1 MMYRLT
7 VNGQPAAVDAAE
19 DTPLLWALRDLLH
32 LHGTK
37 YGCGVGMCGAC
48 TVHLDGEATRSCQT
62 TIASAAGKK
71 VVTLDHEDIPGLM
84 KAMTMEFSVSDSK
97 VLDGLQAGDAVRGK
111 LRSDAGAY
119 TVTSLE
125 KR

>member
-1 MMYRLT
+1 MRTRIPALFT
-7 VNGQPAAVDAAE
+7 AIAIAVAALAGCQNQPSAPSNSGAKTYDV
-19 DTPLLWALRDLLH
+19 TGKIVALD
-32 LHGTK
+32 
-37 YGCGVGMCGAC
+37 
-48 TVHLDGEATRSCQT
+48 
-62 TIASAAGKK
+62 AGKK

-84 KAMTMEFSVSDSK
+84 KAMTMEFSVSDAK